1 MKKTHEFILS
11 WRGVIPGVR
20 RDVLWRGN
28 PILRSFFVIL
38 VTFFYLPGLH
48 AQLYTGT
55 ISGTVT
61 DPSGAAIPSAKMT
74 LVDVDKGF
82 SYAGTTDSN
91 GHYLIGQVPPGTY
104 DLSLETPN
112 FQSQRKEAI
121 KLDVNQNI
129 SINFTLKI
137 GLATETVDVV
147 ANAVH
152 LQTEDAVT
160 GQVVNRKFV
169 NDLPLVDRNFTNLAY
184 LAPGINETNVSD
196 AKNANGGIN
205 FNSNGSRNS
214 TADVLIDGASA
225 TNFEQ
230 NSGIQNVPYT
240 PSVDSVEEF
249 KVQQSN
255 FTAEFGFAGGT
266 VINVVTRSGTN
277 QYHGSAYEFFRNSA
291 LNANEWFAN
300 RDGNA
305 RPGSRRNNFGVTFGG
320 PIKKDKT
327 FFFVDYEGLRES
339 SFASHRSGV
348 PTLCERGAGPCPAG
362 KTGLGNFSEVCT
374 LQGGT
379 FDGSGRCSAPEGQ
392 LWDPYTGVF
401 NSDPAGDGSVDPGAV
416 RTAFIPFN
424 DLSSYVS
431 PGNPALAGTQF
442 QPAPGVPGNLV
453 DPVAAK
459 LFALYPLPTS
469 EAASLDDLQ
478 NANFSTAGT
487 RGDSNN
493 QFDIKVDHRFSD
505 RNVLSVRYSQAN
517 GSSTS
522 FNCYKNFADPCT
534 GGPAENNRHLLTIN
548 HTHTFSPTLVLT
560 LTFGWVRGFDFSHG
574 VGGEFSDF
582 DNLFASTGFPSYLD
596 KGFKTLPI
604 VDLSGG
610 GYDAGIGSQAFAIL
624 REGQDSYNLG
634 GAVSWIHGKHN
645 LKFGAEGRLH
655 RINFVQP
662 GWPSGE
668 FDFNRAS
675 TSEVSTLKDSE
686 AGGDALASFLTG
698 VGDPTFGG
706 GGCTP
711 CQVGLVNFVSTQS
724 FRTAI
729 FAQDSFRVTPKL
741 TLNLGLRYELST
753 PRTER
758 YNRMNSLDPKALSP
772 LQLTDEQL
780 ALAPDDASNLS
791 SLKGIEVFASP
802 NNRSNYDTFYHA
814 IQPRFGLAYQLPHSF
829 VIRGGYGIYFSTP
842 RSGAAGTGPWGYQ
855 GFDVQPPWL
864 TTLNIDHATPF
875 NTLKNTS
882 CLFSDASNCGV
893 AAPPGNAL
901 GAFNDIGFAGVGPV
915 KSVSHDIPYEQA
927 WSFGFQKELPGK
939 ILFDLS
945 YVGKKGTHLYLG
957 GFREMNILPESVLG
971 LSTAE
976 ISALNDSVP
985 NPFFFDPALHAG
997 ETCDPSHF
1005 ICDPT
1010 SGLAGP
1016 EITEWQLKVPHPQYN
1031 GFQGDSPPIA
1041 NSIYHAL
1048 QIRAERE
1055 FANGLQFLLTYT
1067 WSKSID
1073 NASATDDS
1081 ISWLGGGTTD
1091 GSTLQVQNPYDLR
1104 GERAESVYNI
1114 PHTLQLSF
1122 VYELPVGRGKRF
1134 GSKMH
1139 PIVNAVVGGWQVNG
1153 IVRIDNGRPIIP
1165 GLDSP
1170 NSIPT
1175 FGQRPNLTGT
1185 LQRGSGS
1192 PQDSTDPDTGTSYF
1206 ANPDSLSQPDA
1217 NTFGSSARIIS
1228 TVRQPGARD
1237 VSMSLFKD
1245 FPLGTFREGMHIQFR
1260 LESFNTFNH
1269 PRFAGPNANVGASDF
1284 GFISST
1290 IGSPRELQ
1298 LALKFYF

>member
-1 MKKTHEFILS
+1 MKNLQ
-11 WRGVIPGVR
+11 
-20 RDVLWRGN
+20 
-28 PILRSFFVIL
+28 FFVTSRKNANSVRL
-38 VTFFYLPGLH
+38 GALLAVFLLTLCLPVLH
-48 AQLYTGT
+48 AQLYTGSV
-55 ISGTVT
+55 SGTVT
-61 DPSGAAIPSAKMT
+61 DPSGAAVPSANLT
-74 LVDVDKGF
+74 LTDVDKGF
-82 SYAGTTDSN
+82 TYRATSDSD
-91 GHYLIGQVPPGTY
+91 GRYLMGQVPPGTY
-104 DLSLETPN
+104 NLSIETPN

-121 KLDVNQNI
+121 KIDVNQNV
-129 SINFTLKI
+129 SINFALKI

-169 NDLPLVDRNFTNLAY
+169 NDLPLVNRNFTNLAY
-184 LAPGINETNVSD
+184 LAPGVNETN
-196 AKNANGGIN
+196 APGTTNANGGIN

-305 RPGSRRNNFGVTFGG
+305 RPASRRNNFGATFGG
-320 PIKKDKT
+320 PIKRDKT
-327 FFFVDYEGLRES
+327 FFFVDYEGLRQS
-339 SFASHRSGV
+339 SFASSRSGV
-348 PTLCERGAGPCPAG
+348 PTLCERGTGPCPAG
-362 KTGLGNFSEVCT
+362 QTGLGNFSEVCT

-379 FDGSGRCSAPEGQ
+379 FNGAGQCSAPEGQ
-392 LWDPYTGVF
+392 LWDPFTGVF
-401 NSDPAGDGSVDPGAV
+401 NSDPSSVVGADPGTVDPGAV

-424 DLSSYVS
+424 DLSNYAS

-442 QPAPGVPGNLV
+442 QPAPLVKGNLI

-459 LFALYPLPTS
+459 LFQLYPLPTS

-487 RGDSNN
+487 RGDRND

-517 GSSTS
+517 SNSTS

-534 GGPAENNRHLLTIN
+534 GGPSESNRHLLTIN
-548 HTHTFSPTLVLT
+548 HTHTFSPTMVLT
-560 LTFGWVRGFDFSHG
+560 VTYGWVRGFDFSHG
-574 VGGEFSDF
+574 VGGEFSNF
-582 DNLFASTGFPSYLD
+582 NELFASTGFPSYLD
-596 KGFKTLPI
+596 KGFKTLPVI
-604 VDLSGG
+604 DLSGG
-610 GYDAGIGSQAFAIL
+610 GYNAGIGSQAFAIL
-624 REGQDSYNLG
+624 REGQDSHHLG
-634 GAVSWIHGKHN
+634 GAVSWIHGRHD

-675 TSEVSTLKDSE
+675 TSQVSTLKDSE

-724 FRTAI
+724 FRTAV
-729 FAQDSFRVTPKL
+729 FAQDNFRVTPKL

-758 YNRMNSLDPKALSP
+758 YNRMNSLDPNAASP
-772 LQLTDEQL
+772 LQLTDAQL
-780 ALAPDDASNLS
+780 ALAPDDAANLSNL
-791 SLKGIEVFASP
+791 KGVEVFANSK
-802 NNRSNYDTFYHA
+802 NRSNYDTFYHA

-842 RSGAAGTGPWGYQ
+842 RSGASGTGPWGFQ

-864 TTLNIDHATPF
+864 TSLNIDHVTPF

-893 AAPPGNAL
+893 AAPPGSSL
-901 GAFNDIGFAGVGPV
+901 GGFNDIGFAAAGPV
-915 KSVSHDIPYEQA
+915 KAISHDIPYEQA
-927 WSFGFQKELPGK
+927 WSIGFQKELPGK
-939 ILFDLS
+939 ILFDAS

-957 GFREMNILPESVLG
+957 GFREMNFLPQSVLS
-971 LSTAE
+971 LSTAD
-976 ISALNDSVP
+976 ISALNDNVP
-985 NPFFFDPALHAG
+985 NPFYFNPALHVGQA
-997 ETCDPSHF
+997 CDPSHF
-1005 ICDPT
+1005 ICDQT

-1016 EITEWQLKVPHPQYN
+1016 EVSAWQLKVPHPQYN

-1048 QIRAERE
+1048 QVRVERE
-1055 FANGLQFLLTYT
+1055 FSNGLQFLLTYT

-1073 NASATDDS
+1073 DASATDDS

-1114 PHTLQLSF
+1114 PHTLQFSF
-1122 VYELPVGRGKRF
+1122 VYELPVGKGRRY
-1134 GSKMH
+1134 GSDMH
-1139 PIVNAVVGGWQVNG
+1139 PVLNAVVGGWQLNG

-1185 LQRGSGS
+1185 LKRGSAG
-1192 PQDSTDPDTGTSYF
+1192 PADSTDPDTGVSYF
-1206 ANPDSLSQPDA
+1206 GNPDSLSQPDA
-1217 NTFGSSARIIS
+1217 NTFGSSARTLS
-1228 TVRQPGARD
+1228 SVRQPGARD

-1245 FPLGTFREGMHIQFR
+1245 FPMAAIREGMRMQFR

-1269 PRFAGPNANVGASDF
+1269 PHFAGPNANVGASDF

-1290 IGSPRELQ
+1290 LGSPRQLQ
-1298 LALKFYF
+1298 LALKLYF

>member
-1 MKKTHEFILS
+1 MNKKLLISF
-11 WRGVIPGVR
+11 WQGVLQTIRIDGFC
-20 RDVLWRGN
+20 DGATALKIFLGLVLVA
-28 PILRSFFVIL
+28 LC
-38 VTFFYLPGLH
+38 LPALH

-55 ISGTVT
+55 VSGTVT
-61 DPSGAAIPSAKMT
+61 DPSGATIPSAKMT
-74 LVDVDKGF
+74 LVDENKGF
-82 SYAGTTDSN
+82 TYNGTSDSD
-91 GHYLIGQVPPGTY
+91 GHYLFAQVPPGTY
-104 DLSLETPN
+104 DLSVETPN
-112 FQSQRKEAI
+112 FQSQRKETI
-121 KLDVNQNI
+121 KLDVNQNV

-184 LAPGINETNVSD
+184 LAPGVNETNVAGTNNS
-196 AKNANGGIN
+196 NGGIN

-291 LNANEWFAN
+291 LDANEWFAN

-305 RPGSRRNNFGVTFGG
+305 RPALRRNNFGVTFGG

-339 SFASHRSGV
+339 SFTSRRSGV

-362 KTGLGNFSEVCT
+362 QSALGNFSELCT
-374 LQGGT
+374 LQGGN
-379 FDGSGRCSAPEGQ
+379 FDPAGLCSVPQGQ

-401 NSDPAGDGSVDPGAV
+401 NADPAGDGSINPGAV
-416 RTAFIPFN
+416 RTTFIPFN

-431 PGNPALAGTQF
+431 PGNPNLAGTQF
-442 QPAPGVPGNLV
+442 QPAAGVPGNLI

-459 LFALYPLPTS
+459 LFLLYPSPTS
-469 EAASLDDLQ
+469 TAASLNDLQ
-478 NANFSTAGT
+478 NANFSIAGT
-487 RGDSNN
+487 NSSSNN
-493 QFDIKVDHRFSD
+493 QFDIKIDHRFSE
-505 RNVLSVRYSQAN
+505 RNVLSVRYSQASGN
-517 GSSTS
+517 TTS

-534 GGPAENNRHLLTIN
+534 SGPADSNRHLLAIN
-548 HTHTFSPTLVLT
+548 HNHTFGPTLVLT
-560 LTFGWVRGFDFSHG
+560 VTYGWVRGFDFSHG
-574 VGGEFSDF
+574 VGGQFPNFSP
-582 DNLFASTGFPSYLD
+582 LFASTGFPSYLD
-596 KGFKTLPI
+596 KGFKTLPLI
-604 VDLSGG
+604 VVGSG
-610 GYDAGIGSQAFAIL
+610 YNANIGSQAFAIL
-624 REGQDSYNLG
+624 REGQDSHHLG
-634 GAVSWIHGKHN
+634 GALSWIHGKHDF
-645 LKFGAEGRLH
+645 KFGAEGRMH

-668 FDFNRAS
+668 FDFNRGS
-675 TSEVSTLKDSE
+675 TSQISSLQDSTV
-686 AGGDALASFLTG
+686 GGDALASFLTG
-698 VGDPTFGG
+698 VGDPTLGG

-724 FRTAI
+724 FRTAV
-729 FAQDSFRVTPKL
+729 FAQDNFRVTPKL

-758 YNRMNSLDPKALSP
+758 YNRMNSLDPNAPSP
-772 LQLTDEQL
+772 LQLTADQL
-780 ALAPDDASNLS
+780 ALAPQDAANLS
-791 SLKGIEVFASP
+791 SLKGIEVFASR
-802 NNRSNYDTFYHA
+802 NNRSNYDTYYHA

-829 VIRGGYGIYFSTP
+829 VLRGGYGIYFSTP

-882 CLFSDASNCGV
+882 CLFSDSTSCGV
-893 AAPPGNAL
+893 APPPGNAL
-901 GAFNDIGFAGVGPV
+901 GAFNDIGFAGVGPA
-915 KSVSHDIPYEQA
+915 KAISRNIPYEQA

-939 ILFDLS
+939 ILFDAS

-957 GFREMNILPESVLG
+957 GFREMNLLPASVLN
-971 LSTAE
+971 LSTADVA
-976 ISALNDSVP
+976 ALNNSVA
-985 NPFFFDPALHAG
+985 NPFFFDPALHPG
-997 ETCDPSHF
+997 EVCNPAHF

-1016 EITEWQLKVPHPQYN
+1016 QISEWQLQVPHPQYN

-1073 NASATDDS
+1073 DASATDDS
-1081 ISWLGGGTTD
+1081 ISFLGGGAAD
-1091 GSTLQVQNPYDLR
+1091 GGSTLAVQNPYDLR

-1114 PHTLQLSF
+1114 PHTLQFSF
-1122 VYELPVGRGKRF
+1122 VYELPVGRGMHF

-1139 PIVNAVVGGWQVNG
+1139 PALNAVVGGWQLNG
-1153 IVRIDNGRPIIP
+1153 IIRMDNGRPIIP
-1165 GLDSP
+1165 GLDSR
-1170 NSIPT
+1170 NAIPT
-1175 FGQRPNLTGT
+1175 FGQRPNLSAA
-1185 LQRGSGS
+1185 LKRGSGR
-1192 PQDSTDPDTGTSYF
+1192 PQDSTDPNTGTSYF
-1206 ANPDSLSQPDA
+1206 ANPVALSQPNA
-1217 NTFGSSARIIS
+1217 NTFGSAARTIGS
-1228 TVRQPGARD
+1228 VRQPGARD

-1245 FPLGTFREGMHIQFR
+1245 FSMAAIREGMRLQFR

-1269 PRFAGPNANVGASDF
+1269 PHFAGPNGNVGASDF

-1290 IGSPRELQ
+1290 VNSPRELQ